1 MFTNLTELSD
11 NNSLQGKV
19 ALVTGSA
26 RRIGAAIVRC
36 LHDAG
41 ATVVIHYQN
50 SGIDAKQLQ
59 AELLEKRAGS
69 CLLIQ
74 ADLLNVAKLPS
85 LMAHIIEHAG
95 RLDILVNNASG
106 FYPTPLGSITERHWD
121 ELVGTNMKVPLF
133 LAQAAMHELQK
144 NQGCIINMADIH
156 GFRPLAEH
164 AVYSAAKA
172 GLLMLTQ
179 SLAKDLGSTVR
190 VNGIAPGAILWPE
203 QATVDVANA
212 VAATGVTELVELQQA
227 ELLAK
232 TALKRRGEADDIAR
246 AVLFL
251 VRDAAYITGQVI
263 PVDGGRLLHQ

>member
-1 MFTNLTELSD
+1 MSTDIAAATVVNE
-11 NNSLQGKV
+11 SLQGKV

-26 RRIGAAIVRC
+26 RRIGAAIVRS

-41 ATVVIHYQN
+41 ATVVIHYRGSDN
-50 SGIDAKQLQ
+50 DARRLQ
-59 AELLEKRAGS
+59 AELLEKRAES

-74 ADLLNVAKLPS
+74 ADLLDIARLPQ
-85 LMAHIIEHAG
+85 LIAHVVEHAG

-133 LAQAAMHELQK
+133 LAQAAMQELKK
-144 NQGCIINMADIH
+144 NKGCIVNMADIH
-156 GFRPLAEH
+156 GSRPLADH
-164 AVYSAAKA
+164 AVYSSAKA
-172 GLLMLTQ
+172 GLLMLTK
-179 SLAKDLGSTVR
+179 SLAQELGPAVR

-203 QATVDVANA
+203 QA
-212 VAATGVTELVELQQA
+212 VAAITEMTASQQT

-232 TALKRRGEADDIAR
+232 TALKRSGEAEDIAK

-251 VRDAAYITGQVI
+251 VRDAAYITGHVI
-263 PVDGGRLLHQ
+263 PVDGGRMLNQ